1 MTFDKVHCLFEQS
14 GTFKKAFKELGY
26 NAIDYDINETE
37 NVDIVVNLFTQI
49 YLADMEEES
58 SIFDNISQD
67 DLVIA
72 FFPCTY
78 FSDQSQLLSRG
89 DSYGQKKWSEK
100 KKLEHSIEQMHLR
113 NKYYIL
119 LCSLCLVAIKRGFKL
134 IIENPYGKVNFL
146 KHFFP
151 LKPEVVLLDRRKM
164 GDFYKKPTQF
174 FFINCVPEFKLWN
187 ECAKTMREQNRI
199 EDNRGFA
206 RSVISPTF
214 AKNFIK
220 TYITNN

>member
-1 MTFDKVHCLFEQS
+1 MTFNKVHCLFEQS

-26 NAIDYDINETE
+26 DAIDYDINKTE
-37 NVDIVVNLFTQI
+37 NVDVVTNLFYQI
-49 YLADMEEES
+49 YLENTEDKE
-58 SIFDNISQD
+58 SIFNGISQD

-89 DSYGQKKWSEK
+89 DNYGQKEWSEK
-100 KKLEHSIEQMHLR
+100 QKLEYSMKQMQER
-113 NKYYIL
+113 QGYYSN
-119 LCSLCLVAIKRGFKL
+119 LCSLCLIAIKKGFKL

-146 KHFFP
+146 KQYFP
-151 LKPEVVLLDRRKM
+151 IKPKVIIMNRQKM

-174 FFINCVPEFKLWN
+174 FFINCNPEFNLQN
-187 ECAKTMREQNRI
+187 EYNLENKMQKRI
-199 EDNRGFA
+199 EDNKGIE
-206 RSVISPTF
+206 RSIISPAF

-220 TYITNN
+220 DFII

>member
-1 MTFDKVHCLFEQS
+1 MVFGKVHCLFEQS

-26 NAIDYDINETE
+26 KAIDYDINKTE
-37 NVDIVVNLFTQI
+37 NVDVVTNLFYQI
-49 YLADMEEES
+49 YLENTEDKE
-58 SIFDNISQD
+58 SIFNGINQD

-89 DSYGQKKWSEK
+89 DNYGQKEWSEK
-100 KKLEHSIEQMHLR
+100 QKLEYSMKQMQER
-113 NKYYIL
+113 QEYYSN
-119 LCSLCLVAIKRGFKL
+119 LCSLCLIAIKKGFKL

-146 KHFFP
+146 KQYFP
-151 LKPEVVLLDRRKM
+151 IKPKVIIMNRQKM

-174 FFINCVPEFKLWN
+174 FFINCNPEFNLQN
-187 ECAKTMREQNRI
+187 EYNLENKMQKRI
-199 EDNRGFA
+199 EDNRGIE
-206 RSVISPTF
+206 RSIISPAF

-220 TYITNN
+220 TYIIN

>member
-1 MTFDKVHCLFEQS
+1 MTFGKVHCLFEQS

-26 NAIDYDINETE
+26 NAIDYDINKTE
-37 NVDIVVNLFTQI
+37 NVDVVADLFVQI
-49 YLADMEEES
+49 FLANIEEES
-58 SIFDNISQD
+58 SVFDNISQD

-89 DSYGQKKWSEK
+89 DSYGQKEWSEK
-100 KKLEHSIEQMHLR
+100 KKLEYSMEQMQKR
-113 NKYYIL
+113 STFYTF
-119 LCSLCLVAIKRGFKL
+119 LCNLCLLAIKRGFKL

-187 ECAKTMREQNRI
+187 ECSETMGKQKRV
-199 EDNRGFA
+199 EDHKGFA
-206 RSVISPTF
+206 RSIISPTF

-220 TYITNN
+220 TYITND

>member
-1 MTFDKVHCLFEQS
+1 MTFNKIHCLFEQS

-26 NAIDYDINETE
+26 DAIDYDINKTE
-37 NVDIVVNLFTQI
+37 NVDVVIDLFTQI
-49 YLADMEEES
+49 SYASQEKKS
-58 SIFDNISQD
+58 VVFDNISQD

-89 DSYGQKKWSEK
+89 DNYGQKEWSK
-100 KKLEHSIEQMHLR
+100 KQKLEYSMEQMQKR
-113 NKYYIL
+113 YTFYTF
-119 LCSLCLVAIKRGFKL
+119 LCNLCLIAIKKGFKL

-146 KHFFP
+146 KQYFP
-151 LKPEVVLLDRRKM
+151 IKPEVIILNRQKM

-174 FFINCVPEFKLWN
+174 FFINCHSEFNLQSEYSLENKV
-187 ECAKTMREQNRI
+187 AKKI
-199 EDNRGFA
+199 EDNRGIS
-206 RSVISPTF
+206 RSIISQEF

-220 TYITNN
+220 NFIIED

>member
-1 MTFDKVHCLFEQS
+1 MTFSKVHCLFEQS

-26 NAIDYDINETE
+26 NAIDYDINKTE
-37 NVDIVVNLFTQI
+37 NVDIVVDLFMQI
-49 YLADMEEES
+49 FFANEEKRYS
-58 SIFDNISQD
+58 VFDNISQD

-89 DSYGQKKWSEK
+89 DNYGQKEWSEK
-100 KKLEHSIEQMHLR
+100 KKLEYSMEQMQER
-113 NKYYIL
+113 SSFYTF
-119 LCSLCLVAIKRGFKL
+119 LCSLCLLAIKRGFKL

-146 KHFFP
+146 KLFFP
-151 LKPEVVLLDRRKM
+151 LKPEVVLLDRRKL

-174 FFINCVPEFKLWN
+174 FFINCVPEFKLWG
-187 ECAKTMREQNRI
+187 ECAKTMGEQNRV
-199 EDNRGFA
+199 EDNKGFT

-220 TYITNN
+220 TYITND

>member
-1 MTFDKVHCLFEQS
+1 MTFSKVHCLFEQS

-26 NAIDYDINETE
+26 NAIDYDINKTE
-37 NVDIVVNLFTQI
+37 NVDIVVDLFMQI
-49 YLADMEEES
+49 FFANEKKRY
-58 SIFDNISQD
+58 SIFDNISKD

-89 DSYGQKKWSEK
+89 DNYGQKYWSKEK
-100 KKLEHSIEQMHLR
+100 KLQYSMEQMQER
-113 NKYYIL
+113 SSFYTF

-151 LKPEVVLLDRRKM
+151 LKPEVVLLDRRRM

-174 FFINCVPEFKLWN
+174 FFINCEPEFKLWK
-187 ECAKTMREQNRI
+187 ECAETMGEQNRV
-199 EDNRGFA
+199 EDNKGFM
-206 RSVISPTF
+206 RSVISTTF

-220 TYITNN
+220 AYITND

>member
-1 MTFDKVHCLFEQS
+1 MVFNKVHCLFEQS
-14 GTFKKAFKELGY
+14 GTFKKAFEELGY
-26 NAIDYDINETE
+26 NAIDYDINKTE
-37 NVDIVVNLFTQI
+37 NVDVVVDLFIQI
-49 YLADMEEES
+49 FLASIEEES
-58 SIFDNISQD
+58 CVFDHISQD

-89 DSYGQKKWSEK
+89 DSYGQKEWSEK
-100 KKLEHSIEQMHLR
+100 KKLEYSIEQMFSR

-119 LCSLCLVAIKRGFKL
+119 ICRLCLIAIKRGFKL

-174 FFINCVPEFKLWN
+174 FFINCVPEFKLWG
-187 ECAKTMREQNRI
+187 EHYKTMGKQKRI
-199 EDNRGFA
+199 EEHKGFA
-206 RSVISPTF
+206 RSVISPAF

-220 TYITNN
+220 TYITND

>member
-1 MTFDKVHCLFEQS
+1 MTFNKVHCLFEQS

-26 NAIDYDINETE
+26 NAIDYDINKTE
-37 NVDIVVNLFTQI
+37 NVDVVTNLFYQI
-49 YLADMEEES
+49 YLENTEDKE
-58 SIFDNISQD
+58 SIFNGISKD

-89 DSYGQKKWSEK
+89 DNYGQKEWSEK
-100 KKLEHSIEQMHLR
+100 QKLEYSMKQMQER
-113 NKYYIL
+113 QGYYSN
-119 LCSLCLVAIKRGFKL
+119 LCSLCLIAIKKGFKL

-146 KHFFP
+146 KQFFP
-151 LKPEVVLLDRRKM
+151 IKPEVVILNRQKM

-174 FFINCVPEFKLWN
+174 FFINCNPEFNLQSEYSLENKVS
-187 ECAKTMREQNRI
+187 KRI
-199 EDNRGFA
+199 EDGKGINR
-206 RSVISPTF
+206 SIISPEF

-220 TYITNN
+220 DFIINM

>member
-1 MTFDKVHCLFEQS
+1 MTFSKVHCLFEQS

-26 NAIDYDINETE
+26 NAIDYDINKTE
-37 NVDIVVNLFTQI
+37 NVDVVADLFMQI
-49 YLADMEEES
+49 FFASEEKKHS
-58 SIFDNISQD
+58 VFDNISQD

-89 DSYGQKKWSEK
+89 DSYGQKEWSEK
-100 KKLEHSIEQMHLR
+100 QKLEYSMEQMQER
-113 NKYYIL
+113 SSFYTF
-119 LCSLCLVAIKRGFKL
+119 LCSLCLLAIKRGFKL

-151 LKPEVVLLDRRKM
+151 LKPEVVILDRRKM

-187 ECAKTMREQNRI
+187 EYPETRGKQKLI
-199 EDNRGFA
+199 EDNKGFA
-206 RSVISPTF
+206 RSIISPTF

>member
-1 MTFDKVHCLFEQS
+1 MTFSKVHCLFEQS

-26 NAIDYDINETE
+26 NAIDYDINKTE
-37 NVDIVVNLFTQI
+37 NVDIVVDLFMQI
-49 YLADMEEES
+49 FFANEKKRY
-58 SIFDNISQD
+58 SIFDNISKD

-89 DSYGQKKWSEK
+89 DNYGQKYWSKEK
-100 KKLEHSIEQMHLR
+100 KLQYSMEQMQER
-113 NKYYIL
+113 SSFYTF

-151 LKPEVVLLDRRKM
+151 LKPEVVLYDRRKM

-174 FFINCVPEFKLWN
+174 FFINCVPEFNLWG
-187 ECAKTMREQNRI
+187 ECATTIGKQNPI
-199 EDNRGFA
+199 ENNHGFS
-206 RSVISPTF
+206 RSIISPTF

-220 TYITNN
+220 TYIID

>member
-1 MTFDKVHCLFEQS
+1 MTFSKVHCLFEQS

-26 NAIDYDINETE
+26 NAIDYDINKTE
-37 NVDIVVNLFTQI
+37 NVDVVVDLFMQI
-49 YLADMEEES
+49 FFANEEKRYS
-58 SIFDNISQD
+58 VFDNISQD

-89 DSYGQKKWSEK
+89 DNYGQKEWSEK
-100 KKLEHSIEQMHLR
+100 KKLEYSMEQMQER
-113 NKYYIL
+113 SSFYTF
-119 LCSLCLVAIKRGFKL
+119 LCSLCLLAIKRGFKL
-134 IIENPYGKVNFL
+134 IIENHYGKVNFL

-187 ECAKTMREQNRI
+187 EYAKTMEKQNRV
-199 EDNRGFA
+199 EDNKEFA
-206 RSVISPTF
+206 HSVISTTF

-220 TYITNN
+220 TYITND

>member
-1 MTFDKVHCLFEQS
+1 MTFNKVHCLFEQS

-26 NAIDYDINETE
+26 DAIDYDINKTE
-37 NVDIVVNLFTQI
+37 NVDVVINLFIQI
-49 YLADMEEES
+49 NLASVEGEYT
-58 SIFDNISQD
+58 IFDNISQD

-89 DSYGQKKWSEK
+89 DNYGQKEWSEK
-100 KKLEHSIEQMHLR
+100 EKLEYSMRQMQER
-113 NKYYIL
+113 STFYTF
-119 LCSLCLVAIKRGFKL
+119 LCSLCLLAIKKGFKL

-146 KHFFP
+146 KQYFP
-151 LKPEVVLLDRRKM
+151 IKPKVVIMNRQKM

-174 FFINCVPEFKLWN
+174 FFINCNPEFNLQN
-187 ECAKTMREQNRI
+187 EYNLENKMQKRI
-199 EDNRGFA
+199 EDNKGIK
-206 RSVISPTF
+206 RSIISPTF

-220 TYITNN
+220 DFII